1 MRLQKLFAHIRMIY
15 RKAKLRETAL
25 NEFRKYIQPQNE
37 PQKFIDEILKPY
49 SDGLQIIKTGTYQS
63 DRGAEAVNSL
73 FRWLNQIDNFDWVP
87 PAIVYL
93 SQNRHSPEKLKQFF
107 SDLER
112 LAAGLMILRAD
123 INERIERYGRLLTAI
138 QTGSNLQEVASPLQL
153 TTDEARRIMETLNG
167 DLYLMKRIRQ
177 YVLLRL
183 DSSLAQAE
191 AVYDYPQ
198 SSLSSMYSRKTRTS
212 PVYGLVVSYR

>member
-15 RKAKLRETAL
+15 RKPKLRETAL

-49 SDGLQIIKTGTYQS
+49 SDALQIIKTGTYQS
-63 DRGAEAVNSL
+63 DRHAEAVNSL

-123 INERIERYGRLLTAI
+123 INERIEQYGRLLTAI
-138 QTGSNLQEVASPLQL
+138 QTGGNLQEVDSPRQL
-153 TTDEARRIMETLNG
+153 TTDEARRIMETLKWRSIPDEKNSAVRSTTPG
-167 DLYLMKRIRQ
+167 LFACTGGGG
-177 YVLLRL
+177 LRL
-183 DSSLAQAE
+183 PNHLCRACTPAKPEQ
-191 AVYDYPQ
+191 VQ
-198 SSLSSMYSRKTRTS
+198 CM
-212 PVYGLVVSYR
+212 G